1 MHPRD
6 RLIDLFSTFALLED
20 DRFRRWIDNP
30 RLRRSMQRQL
40 TNNPA
45 ESPTEERGW
54 AVYWH
59 LAYPKHPLA
68 QSHLTAYLQEVCFWT
83 AQEMT
88 RRLQSPQYTLADYFQ
103 IANSEIPRVFK
114 SFTSGRG
121 SSFKSYAKLVLTNA
135 LKDLL
140 RQRKAA
146 DVCSDW
152 SLLRKVSKKRIG
164 EVLLHRGVTEPDA
177 AQYQFAWFCF
187 KTLCIP
193 PDSKSQKLPPPD
205 PSVWK
210 EIAELYNSKRQN
222 QLVIPGTT
230 LTAAQIEVRLIKLAQ
245 WTRSYLYPSIDS
257 LNRSKPEPGT
267 GEIQDDLTDSTNESL
282 LDAAIEREEIDRRVA
297 QQTDLQ
303 TVLTQALASLSP
315 ELQEILQLFY
325 RDGLSQTELATRLPL
340 SKATISRRIKEAKEL
355 LLAALLTWIESQLN
369 RFPAPNELIT
379 ISATLEEWLID
390 RV

>member
-1 MHPRD
+1 MQPRD

-20 DRFRRWIDNP
+20 DRFRRWIDDP
-30 RLRRSMQRQL
+30 RLQRSMQRQL
-40 TNNPA
+40 TNPVK
-45 ESPTEERGW
+45 SPTEEREW
-54 AVYWH
+54 AIYWH

-88 RRLQSPQYTLADYFQ
+88 RRLQSTQYTLADYFQ

-114 SFTSGRG
+114 SFGADRG

-140 RQRKAA
+140 RQRQAA

-164 EVLLHRGVTEPDA
+164 EVLLHRGVTEPDT

-187 KTLCIP
+187 KTLYIP
-193 PDSKSQKLPPPD
+193 PETSSQKLPPPD
-205 PSVWK
+205 PTVWQA
-210 EIAELYNSKRQN
+210 IVELYNTKRQH
-222 QLVIPGTT
+222 QLVVPGLA
-230 LTAAQIEVRLIKLAQ
+230 LTAAQIDVRLTKLAQ
-245 WTRSYLYPSIDS
+245 WTRSYLYPSVDS

-267 GEIQDDLTDSTNESL
+267 GEVQDDLTDTTHESL
-282 LDAAIEREEIDRRVA
+282 LDAAIDREEVQQRVS
-297 QQTDLQ
+297 QQTDLH
-303 TVLTQALASLSP
+303 TVLTQALANLRP

-325 RDGLSQTELATRLPL
+325 RDGLSQQELSTQLQMSQP
-340 SKATISRRIKEAKEL
+340 TVSRRMKEAEKL

-369 RFPAPNELIT
+369 KIPDPNELKT
-379 ISATLEEWLID
+379 ISTTLKEWLID

>member
-1 MHPRD
+1 MQPRD

-20 DRFRRWIDNP
+20 DRFRRWIDDP
-30 RLRRSMQRQL
+30 RLQRSMQRQL
-40 TNNPA
+40 SNPVD
-45 ESPTEERGW
+45 SPTEERGW
-54 AVYWH
+54 AIYWH

-114 SFTSGRG
+114 SFGADRG

-140 RQRKAA
+140 RQRQAA

-164 EVLLHRGVTEPDA
+164 EVLLHRGVTEPDT

-187 KTLCIP
+187 KTLYIP
-193 PDSKSQKLPPPD
+193 PETSSQKLPPPD
-205 PSVWK
+205 PTVWQA
-210 EIAELYNSKRQN
+210 IVELYNIKRQH
-222 QLVIPGTT
+222 QLVVPGVA
-230 LTAAQIEVRLIKLAQ
+230 LTAAQIEVRLTKLAQ
-245 WTRSYLYPSIDS
+245 WTRSYLYPSVDS

-267 GEIQDDLTDSTNESL
+267 GEVQDDLTDTTHDSL
-282 LDAAIEREEIDRRVA
+282 LDAAIDREEVQQRVS
-297 QQTDLQ
+297 QQTDLHA
-303 TVLTQALASLSP
+303 VLTQALANLRP

-325 RDGLSQTELATRLPL
+325 RDGLSQQELSTQLQMSQP
-340 SKATISRRIKEAKEL
+340 TVSRRLKEAEKL
-355 LLAALLTWIESQLN
+355 LLSVLLTWIESQLN
-369 RFPAPNELIT
+369 KIPDPNELKT
-379 ISATLEEWLID
+379 ISTTLKEWLID